1 MNNPAAGINALGN
14 AKMHSP
20 QHADLAK
27 SVPQATF
34 FDRLTGIAT
43 LSEIIRIFGACAVL
57 ASMSLFLLEGWNDGN
72 DIQRYFKLLA
82 QTGLL
87 TGAGFALSFFL
98 KENKGARFFFG
109 LSLASVVSSF
119 TILGS
124 LIYSL
129 FQWDGQL
136 IEYPEMLTW
145 HAIDL
150 ATFMPICAGAIG
162 LLSLLTSFSFR
173 VFSRN
178 IAGSLTLNFLLMNS
192 LLLIPVRG
200 SLSISV
206 LATVAFWVCSMTV
219 KRLNRKEKI
228 NFTNETKFSLG
239 LLFLPCVIIIAR
251 ALSLYSVDEVM
262 LITLCGLA
270 YFALRSWVIR
280 LEHPSFG
287 KRLMELSQLILV
299 TVIAVQSIRL
309 LPYSLGDT
317 YPALFSIIV
326 AVFSYDQISRSN
338 DVGWRSFVLNLSV
351 VSLLVLNI
359 VFAMLEPE
367 LIVRLLSLGIAA
379 FILGFVKQ
387 SQPLVNSSAF
397 AKNSAIVGCA
407 ISMLLLTLELV
418 SMAQLST
425 WMVVGLIGMLLI
437 IGASFYERFGLSLWS
452 KTN

>member
-1 MNNPAAGINALGN
+1 MNNPAGNLNALGETN
-14 AKMHSP
+14 THNLEHPELDKAMP
-20 QHADLAK
+20 QV
-27 SVPQATF
+27 SF
-34 FDRLTGIAT
+34 IDRWTGIAT
-43 LSEIIRIFGACAVL
+43 LSEIVRIFGACAVL

-87 TGAGFALSFFL
+87 TSAGFALSYFL

-109 LSLASVVSSF
+109 LSLVSVVSSF

-145 HAIDL
+145 QAIDL
-150 ATFMPICAGAIG
+150 AAFMPICAGAIV
-162 LLSLLTSFSFR
+162 LLSLLSRFSFK

-206 LATVAFWVCSMTV
+206 LAGVAFWVSTLTV
-219 KRLNRKEKI
+219 KRLSSEEKI

-239 LLFLPCVIIIAR
+239 LLFLPGVIIVAR
-251 ALSLYSVDEVM
+251 ALSLYSVDQVM
-262 LITLCGLA
+262 LIALSGLA

-280 LEHPSFG
+280 LEQPSFG
-287 KRLMELSQLILV
+287 KRLMELAQLGLA
-299 TVIAVQSIRL
+299 TVIAVQSVGL
-309 LPYSLGDT
+309 LPHSLEDT
-317 YPALFSIIV
+317 YIALWSVIVLAFS
-326 AVFSYDQISRSN
+326 FDQIIRSH
-338 DVGWRSFVLNLSV
+338 DIRWKLFVLNLSV
-351 VSLLVLNI
+351 VSLLVINI
-359 VFAMLEPE
+359 AVALFTSE
-367 LIVRLLSLGIAA
+367 LTIQLLSLGIAA
-379 FILGFVKQ
+379 LMLVFIARV
-387 SQPLVNSSAF
+387 QPLVNSTAF
-397 AKNSAIVGCA
+397 ARSSAILGCA
-407 ISMLLLTLELV
+407 ISILLIGLELV
-418 SMAQLST
+418 SLAQLST
-425 WMVVGLIGMLLI
+425 WIVVGMVGMMLI

-452 KTN
+452 KTH

>member
-1 MNNPAAGINALGN
+1 MNNPAGNLNALGETN
-14 AKMHSP
+14 THNLEHPELDKAMP
-20 QHADLAK
+20 QV
-27 SVPQATF
+27 SF
-34 FDRLTGIAT
+34 IDRWTGIAT
-43 LSEIIRIFGACAVL
+43 LSEIVRIFGACAVL

-87 TGAGFALSFFL
+87 TSAGFALSYFL

-109 LSLASVVSSF
+109 LSLVSVVSSF

-145 HAIDL
+145 QAIDL
-150 ATFMPICAGAIG
+150 AAFMPICAGAIV
-162 LLSLLTSFSFR
+162 LLSLLSRFSFK

-206 LATVAFWVCSMTV
+206 LAGVAFWVSTLTV
-219 KRLNRKEKI
+219 KRLSSEEKI

-239 LLFLPCVIIIAR
+239 LLFLPGVIIVAR
-251 ALSLYSVDEVM
+251 ALSLYSVDQVM
-262 LITLCGLA
+262 LIALSGLA

-280 LEHPSFG
+280 LEQPSFG
-287 KRLMELSQLILV
+287 KRLMELAQLGLA
-299 TVIAVQSIRL
+299 TVIAVQCVGL
-309 LPYSLGDT
+309 LPHSLEDT
-317 YPALFSIIV
+317 YIALWSVIVLAFS
-326 AVFSYDQISRSN
+326 FDQIIRSH
-338 DVGWRSFVLNLSV
+338 DIRWKLFVLNLSV
-351 VSLLVLNI
+351 VSLLVINI
-359 VFAMLEPE
+359 AVALFTSE
-367 LIVRLLSLGIAA
+367 LTIQLLSLGIAA
-379 FILGFVKQ
+379 LMLVFIARV
-387 SQPLVNSSAF
+387 QPLVNSTAF
-397 AKNSAIVGCA
+397 ARSSAILGCA
-407 ISMLLLTLELV
+407 ISILLIGLELV
-418 SMAQLST
+418 SLAQLST
-425 WMVVGLIGMLLI
+425 WIVVGMVGMMLI

-452 KTN
+452 KTH